1 MSDTDTATAEA
12 PAEETVDEPQET
24 QPDESQEGSEDA
36 AEVDDWRKDFN
47 PDKAAERIRK
57 LQSEAK
63 NLRTRAKTAEEKAA
77 GSDKKDQQIQTLQG
91 QLLRERVG
99 RRLGLPDELV
109 DRLRGDD
116 EDSVLADAEKLVGL
130 LGKPPTTTR
139 KPAEQLRGGLD
150 PEKEPEEDPKE
161 VARRVRA
168 RGF

>member
-1 MSDTDTATAEA
+1 MSETDTIPTDSEA
-12 PAEETVDEPQET
+12 PEAEEAPTEPQES
-24 QPDESQEGSEDA
+24 PQEGDDETSGPE
-36 AEVDDWRKDFN
+36 DWRKDFD

-77 GSDKKDQQIQTLQG
+77 GAGEKDEQIKTLTG

-116 EDSVLADAEKLVGL
+116 EDAVLADAEKLVGL
-130 LGKPPTTTR
+130 LGKPAATTR
-139 KPAEQLRGGLD
+139 KPAENLRGGLD
-150 PEKEPEEDPKE
+150 PEREPEEDPRE
-161 VARRVRA
+161 VARRIRA

>member
-1 MSDTDTATAEA
+1 MSDTDTATTDA
-12 PAEETVDEPQET
+12 PQSEAEETVDEPQ
-24 QPDESQEGSEDA
+24 QQDPQEGSDES
-36 AEVDDWRKDFN
+36 AETDDWRKDFD
-47 PDKAAERIRK
+47 PDKAADRIRK

-63 NLRTRAKTAEEKAA
+63 NLRTRAKAAEEKAA
-77 GSDKKDQQIQTLQG
+77 GADEKDQKIQTLEG

-116 EDSVLADAEKLVGL
+116 EDTVLADAEKLVGL
-130 LGKPPTTTR
+130 LGKPTTTR

-150 PEKEPEEDPKE
+150 PEKEPEEDPRE

>member
-1 MSDTDTATAEA
+1 MSDLDTITTESDATE
-12 PAEETVDEPQET
+12 AEETAQEPQDS
-24 QPDESQEGSEDA
+24 PQEGGDNNDGPE
-36 AEVDDWRKDFN
+36 DWRKDFD

-63 NLRTRAKTAEEKAA
+63 NLRHRAKTAEEKAA
-77 GSDKKDQQIQTLQG
+77 GADEKDKRITELQS
-91 QLLRERVG
+91 QLMRERVG

-116 EDSVLADAEKLVGL
+116 EDAVLADAEKLVGL
-130 LGKPPTTTR
+130 LGKPASTTR

-150 PEKEPEEDPKE
+150 PEKEPEEDPRE
-161 VARRVRA
+161 VARRIRS

>member
-1 MSDTDTATAEA
+1 MSDTDATTTAD
-12 PAEETVDEPQET
+12 ETVENSTEEPQDA
-24 QPDESQEGSEDA
+24 PQEGEEQSGDTE
-36 AEVDDWRKDFN
+36 DWRKDFD

-57 LQSEAK
+57 IQSENK
-63 NLRTRAKTAEEKAA
+63 NLRTRAKAAEEKAA
-77 GSDKKDQQIQTLQG
+77 GVDEKDKRITSLEG
-91 QLLRERVG
+91 ELLRERVG

-116 EDSVLADAEKLVGL
+116 EDAVLADAEKLVAL
-130 LGKPPTTTR
+130 LGKAPASTTR

-161 VARRVRA
+161 VARRIRA